1 LTELHV
7 ERWGEGPPVLLV
19 HGAVADGRATWREQ
33 RPLAERWTLTVPD
46 RPGFGE
52 NPPVERVDFDVDAP
66 LVAELLADG
75 AHLVGH
81 SYGGVISLLASA
93 RRPEA
98 VWSLTVVE
106 PPAFGVARG
115 NPEVDELVERLRE
128 HWRSGPRDAE
138 AFLRGFLRLVGSATD
153 PPSPL
158 PPPLQRGAE
167 MLLVER
173 GPWEAEIPLDE
184 LAGASFPKLVVSG
197 AHDPAFDAV
206 CDVLEQWLSAERAV
220 IPGAGHSVQRTGAP
234 FNERLEEFL
243 LSAESG

>member
-7 ERWGEGPPVLLV
+7 ERWGEGPPVVLV
-19 HGAVADGRATWREQ
+19 HGAVADGRATWTEQ

-81 SYGGVISLLASA
+81 SYGGVISLLAAA

-115 NPEVDELVERLRE
+115 NPHVGDLVERLQE
-128 HWRSGPRDAE
+128 HWRSGPRDPE
-138 AFLRGFLRLVGSATD
+138 TFLRGFLRLVGSAMD

-173 GPWEAEIPLDE
+173 GPWEAQIPLAE
-184 LAGASFPKLVVSG
+184 LAGARFPKLVLSG
-197 AHDPAFDAV
+197 AHNPAFDAV
-206 CDVLEQWLSAERAV
+206 CDVLEQRLSAERAV
-220 IPGAGHSVQRTGAP
+220 IAGAGHSVQRTGAR
-234 FNERLEEFL
+234 FNERLEAFL